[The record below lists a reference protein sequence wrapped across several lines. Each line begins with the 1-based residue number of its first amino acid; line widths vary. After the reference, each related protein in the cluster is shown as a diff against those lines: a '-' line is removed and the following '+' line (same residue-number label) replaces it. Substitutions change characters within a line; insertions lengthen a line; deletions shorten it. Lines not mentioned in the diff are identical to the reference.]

1 MMIMAS
7 LDALGHFNPR
17 CPGIGCRYR
26 LVPLDVER
34 ALQHAQRGDEAWRRF
49 EQLRS
54 QCHLDFEGVSCPK
67 RS

>member
-1 MMIMAS
+1 MVFKGLQM
-7 LDALGHFNPR
+7 DALGHFNPR

-54 QCHLDFEGVSCPK
+54 QCRLVK